1 MCSGKYQFSFD
12 SREEF
17 NSESC
22 CDVFVDSME
31 EALIYRILSPKLSAK
46 RIRLIP
52 DMRILRVL
60 RCLHKLKVRLFLLD

>member
-17 NSESC
+17 NSETC

-31 EALIYRILSPKLSAK
+31 EALMYANHFVGIKERNPIGVSFDSEMNMFFPIFKTQEAK
-46 RIRLIP
+46 
-52 DMRILRVL
+52 
-60 RCLHKLKVRLFLLD
+60 

>member
-17 NSESC
+17 NSETC

-31 EALIYRILSPKLSAK
+31 EALKYANHFEGVKEREPIGISFDPVFKIFFPIFKTQEAK
-46 RIRLIP
+46 
-52 DMRILRVL
+52 
-60 RCLHKLKVRLFLLD
+60 

>member
-17 NSESC
+17 NSETC

-31 EALIYRILSPKLSAK
+31 EALMYANHFKGVKERNPIGISFDSEMNMFFPIFKTQETE
-46 RIRLIP
+46 
-52 DMRILRVL
+52 
-60 RCLHKLKVRLFLLD
+60 CQE